1 MGYEIIW
8 DVNRHLLMKDK
19 KQFEKN
25 SDRSLIFVESDRSS
39 IFVEELIS
47 PNKIEL
53 R

>member
-19 KQFEKN
+19 DQFEKN
-25 SDRSLIFVESDRSS
+25 SYWSLIFV
-39 IFVEELIS
+39 ELIS

>member
-19 KQFEKN
+19 DQFEKN
-25 SDRSLIFVESDRSS
+25 SDRSLIFVE
-39 IFVEELIS
+39 LMS